1 LNAEIEL
8 NALGE
13 PHVLANLLRNYSAE
27 VTCRD
32 EKSIRAAEKLM
43 PPGSEVF
50 IVSLPSDKQDRSVAV
65 AAGLRNAGLV
75 PVPHLVARNIGSRVD
90 FEVLLRRL
98 TSEAGVDRALILGG
112 DRSEPIGA
120 FDSSQQLLETGL
132 LEASGIRKIKLSWY
146 PEGHPRISDSELA
159 KARAAKLRIAAARGL
174 EVELIGQFC
183 FESAPIIAS
192 ARHLRAEGIQVP
204 LRVGVAGPASRASLL
219 KYAMIC
225 GVGASVRALKE
236 RPGTRSLI
244 NNETPE
250 RLLRDVAHAQA
261 EEPRLGIHRAH
272 FFTFASLASTVQ
284 FVEQHSAQRL
294 HA

>member
-1 LNAEIEL
+1 LDAEIEP
-8 NALGE
+8 NAWE
-13 PHVLANLLRNYSAE
+13 PRVLAKLLRNYSAE

-32 EKSIRAAEKLM
+32 EKSIRAAKSLM
-43 PPGSEVF
+43 PRGSEVF
-50 IVSLPSDKQDRSVAV
+50 IVSLPSDKLDSSVAV
-65 AAGLRNAGLV
+65 AAELRHAGLV
-75 PVPHLVARNIGSRVD
+75 PVPHIVARNIGSRAD
-90 FEVLLRRL
+90 LEALLRHF
-98 TSEAGVDRALILGG
+98 TTEARVDRALILGG
-112 DRSEPIGA
+112 DRSQPIGE

-132 LEASGIRKIKLSWY
+132 FDAFGIRKIKLSWY

-192 ARHLRAEGIQVP
+192 ARQLRAEGIQVP

-236 RPGTRSLI
+236 RPGARSLLSS
-244 NNETPE
+244 ETPE
-250 RLLRDVAHAQA
+250 RLLREVAHAQA
-261 EEPRLGIHRAH
+261 EEPNLGIHRVH
-272 FFTFASLASTVQ
+272 FFTFASLASTAQ
-284 FVEQHSAQRL
+284 FVEQHAAQGL

>member
-1 LNAEIEL
+1 
-8 NALGE
+8 
-13 PHVLANLLRNYSAE
+13 VLANLLRNYSAE

-32 EKSIRAAEKLM
+32 EKSIRAAESLM
-43 PPGSEVF
+43 PRGSEVF
-50 IVSLPSDKQDRSVAV
+50 IVSLPSDKEGRSVAV
-65 AAGLRNAGLV
+65 AAELHQAGLV
-75 PVPHLVARNIGSRVD
+75 PVPHIVARNIRSRLD
-90 FEVLLRRL
+90 LEVLLRRL

-112 DRSEPIGA
+112 DRSQPIGE

-132 LEASGIRKIKLSWY
+132 LESFGIRKVKLSWY

-174 EVELIGQFC
+174 EVELVGQFC

-192 ARHLRAEGIQVP
+192 ARYLRAEGIQVP

-236 RPGTRSLI
+236 RSGARSLI
-244 NNETPE
+244 SSETPE
-250 RLLRDVAHAQA
+250 RLLREVAQA
-261 EEPRLGIHRAH
+261 QAAEPSLGIHRVH
-272 FFTFASLASTVQ
+272 FFTFASVASTAQ

-294 HA
+294 PA

>member
-1 LNAEIEL
+1 
-8 NALGE
+8 
-13 PHVLANLLRNYSAE
+13 VLANLLRNYSAE

-32 EKSIRAAEKLM
+32 EKSIRAAESLM

-50 IVSLPSDKQDRSVAV
+50 IVSLPSDNEGRSVAV
-65 AAGLRNAGLV
+65 AAQLHKAGLV
-75 PVPHLVARNIGSRVD
+75 PVPHIVARNIRSRLD
-90 FEVLLRRL
+90 LEVLLRRL

-112 DRSEPIGA
+112 DRRQPIGE
-120 FDSSQQLLETGL
+120 FDSSLQLLETGF
-132 LEASGIRKIKLSWY
+132 LESFGIRKVKLSWY

-159 KARAAKLRIAAARGL
+159 KARAAKLRIAAARSL
-174 EVELIGQFC
+174 EVELVGQFC

-236 RPGTRSLI
+236 RPGARSLI
-244 NNETPE
+244 NSETPE
-250 RLLRDVAHAQA
+250 RLLREVAQA
-261 EEPRLGIHRAH
+261 QAAEPSLGIHRVH
-272 FFTFASLASTVQ
+272 FFTFASLASTAQ

-294 HA
+294 PA

>member
-1 LNAEIEL
+1 LNAEIGL
-8 NALGE
+8 NAWE
-13 PHVLANLLRNYSAE
+13 PRVLAKLLRNYSAE

-32 EKSIRAAEKLM
+32 EKSIRAAKALM

-50 IVSLPSDKQDRSVAV
+50 IVSLPSDKEDSSVAV
-65 AAGLRNAGLV
+65 AADLRSAGLV
-75 PVPHLVARNIGSRVD
+75 PVPHIVARNIGSRAD
-90 FEVLLRRL
+90 LEALLQRL
-98 TSEAGVDRALILGG
+98 TTEAKVDRVLILGG
-112 DRSEPIGA
+112 DRSHPIGA
-120 FDSSQQLLETGL
+120 FDSSQELLETGL
-132 LEASGIRKIKLSWY
+132 FDAFGIRKIKLSWY

-159 KARAAKLRIAAARGL
+159 KARAAKLRIAAARGV

-183 FESAPIIAS
+183 FESEPIIAS

-236 RPGTRSLI
+236 RPGARSLL
-244 NNETPE
+244 NSETPE
-250 RLLRDVAHAQA
+250 RLLREVAHAQA
-261 EEPRLGIHRAH
+261 HEPNLGIHRVH
-272 FFTFASLASTVQ
+272 FFTFASLASTAQ
-284 FVEQHSAQRL
+284 FVEQHTAQRI

>member
-1 LNAEIEL
+1 
-8 NALGE
+8 
-13 PHVLANLLRNYSAE
+13 VLANLLRNYSAE

-32 EKSIRAAEKLM
+32 EKSIRAAQALM

-65 AAGLRNAGLV
+65 AAELRNAELV
-75 PVPHLVARNIGSRVD
+75 PVPHIVARNIRSRAD
-90 FEVLLRRL
+90 LEVLLRRL
-98 TSEAGVDRALILGG
+98 SSEAGVDRALILGG
-112 DRSEPIGA
+112 DRSQPVGE

-132 LEASGIRKIKLSWY
+132 LEEFGVRKIKLSWY

-159 KARAAKLRIAAARGL
+159 KARAAKLRIAAARGF

-236 RPGTRSLI
+236 RPGARSLI
-244 NNETPE
+244 NSETPE
-250 RLLRDVAHAQA
+250 QLLREVAHAQA
-261 EEPRLGIHRAH
+261 QEPTLGIHRVH
-272 FFTFASLASTVQ
+272 FFTFASLASTAQ
-284 FVEQHSAQRL
+284 FVEQHSPQTL

>member
-1 LNAEIEL
+1 LNAEIGL
-8 NALGE
+8 NPWE
-13 PHVLANLLRNYSAE
+13 PRVLAKLLRNYSAE

-32 EKSIRAAEKLM
+32 EKSIRAAKALM

-50 IVSLPSDKQDRSVAV
+50 IVSLPSDKRDSSVAV
-65 AAGLRNAGLV
+65 AAELRNAGLV
-75 PVPHLVARNIGSRVD
+75 PVPHIVARNIGSRAD
-90 FEVLLRRL
+90 LEALLQRL
-98 TSEAGVDRALILGG
+98 TTEARVDRVLILGG
-112 DRSEPIGA
+112 DRSQPIGE
-120 FDSSQQLLETGL
+120 FDSSQELLETGL
-132 LEASGIRKIKLSWY
+132 FDAFGIRKIKLSWY
-146 PEGHPRISDSELA
+146 PEGHPRIPDSELA

-174 EVELIGQFC
+174 EVELVGQFC

-236 RPGTRSLI
+236 RPGARSLL
-244 NNETPE
+244 NSETPE
-250 RLLRDVAHAQA
+250 RLLREVAHAQA
-261 EEPRLGIHRAH
+261 EEPSLGLHRVH
-272 FFTFASLASTVQ
+272 FFTFASLASTAQ
-284 FVEQHSAQRL
+284 FVEQQSAQRL

>member
-1 LNAEIEL
+1 VNAEIEL
-8 NALGE
+8 NAWE
-13 PHVLANLLRNYSAE
+13 PRVLAKLLRNYSAE

-32 EKSIRAAEKLM
+32 EKSIRAAKALM

-50 IVSLPSDKQDRSVAV
+50 IVSLPSDKEGSCVAV
-65 AAGLRNAGLV
+65 AAELRNAGLV
-75 PVPHLVARNIGSRVD
+75 PVPHIVARNIGSRAD
-90 FEVLLRRL
+90 LQALLQRL
-98 TSEAGVDRALILGG
+98 TSEARVDRVLILGG
-112 DRSEPIGA
+112 DRSRPIGE

-132 LEASGIRKIKLSWY
+132 FDAFGIHKIKLSWY

-192 ARHLRAEGIQVP
+192 ARHLREEGIQVP

-236 RPGTRSLI
+236 RPGARSLL
-244 NNETPE
+244 NSETPE
-250 RLLRDVAHAQA
+250 RLLREVAHAQA
-261 EEPRLGIHRAH
+261 EEPNLGIHRVH
-272 FFTFASLASTVQ
+272 FFTFASLASTAQ
-284 FVEQHSAQRL
+284 FVEQHAAQRL

>member
-1 LNAEIEL
+1 
-8 NALGE
+8 
-13 PHVLANLLRNYSAE
+13 VLANLLRNYSAE

-32 EKSIRAAEKLM
+32 GKSIHAAESLM
-43 PPGSEVF
+43 APGSEVF
-50 IVSLPSDKQDRSVAV
+50 VTSLPSDKVESSVAV

-75 PVPHLVARNIGSRVD
+75 PVPHIVARHLGRRSD
-90 FEVLLRRL
+90 LEVLLRRL
-98 TSEAGVDRALILGG
+98 TSEARVDRALILGG
-112 DRSEPIGA
+112 DQSQPIGE

-132 LEASGIRKIKLSWY
+132 LEAFGIRKIKLSWY

-174 EVELIGQFC
+174 EVEFVSQFC

-192 ARHLRAEGIQVP
+192 ARQLRAEGIQAP
-204 LRVGVAGPASRASLL
+204 LRIGVAGPASRASLL

-236 RPGTRSLI
+236 RPGARSLLSS
-244 NNETPE
+244 ETPE
-250 RLLRDVAHAQA
+250 RLLRDVAQAQA
-261 EEPRLGIHRAH
+261 EEPGLGMHRVH
-272 FFTFASLASTVQ
+272 FFTFASLASTIQ
-284 FVEQHSAQRL
+284 FVAQHVAQRL